1 MFLFSLVSLLITLCL
16 ERNSGHKLG
25 LTNGLELV
33 DSEAKES
40 ADKAQIIGIW
50 S

>member
-16 ERNSGHKLG
+16 ERNSGHRSWIA
-25 LTNGLELV
+25 NVQELV

-40 ADKAQIIGIW
+40 AMKAQIVGIW